1 MTGGSTRLDGNSAR
15 AGSKVTRIVDG
26 SRRQKHDLRSFCVLG
41 AASQR
46 NMDTASD
53 LPEGNI
59 LAWSVNDVNE
69 FLRRLGLAQYEP
81 QMLGQLFLC
90 LVQ

>member
-1 MTGGSTRLDGNSAR
+1 
-15 AGSKVTRIVDG
+15 
-26 SRRQKHDLRSFCVLG
+26 
-41 AASQR
+41 
-46 NMDTASD
+46 MDTASD